1 LGEEEI
7 DKISQE
13 MANLPADLGLPL
25 KTHLISHSLM
35 GRDPRLIR
43 VESSQ
48 VFQAYG
54 ITHEHPQAL
63 FLIRPDG
70 YIAFRTSFLHR
81 NTATPKNVS

>member
-1 LGEEEI
+1 
-7 DKISQE
+7 
-13 MANLPADLGLPL
+13 
-25 KTHLISHSLM
+25 M

-70 YIAFRTSFLHR
+70 
-81 NTATPKNVS
+81 